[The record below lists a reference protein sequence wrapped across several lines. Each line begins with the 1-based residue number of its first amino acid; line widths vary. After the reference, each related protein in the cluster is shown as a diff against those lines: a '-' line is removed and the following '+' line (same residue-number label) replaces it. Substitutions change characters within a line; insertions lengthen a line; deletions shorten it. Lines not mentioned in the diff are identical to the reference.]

1 MQRHTRT
8 FIAHLLTLNPKP
20 AKTVTEQLFCLL

>member
-8 FIAHLLTLNPKP
+8 FIAHLFTINGLMPV
-20 AKTVTEQLFCLL
+20 KTDTE